1 MFPVRPD
8 RPVSRRRPRP
18 TARDRRPRAAAGAA
32 VLLLGGSLLLSACGN
47 NGLTLARQA
56 CVHVD
61 ASLSLYEKSLRD
73 ANPTRAADQV
83 RKATEQ
89 LELALPLAAQANSAD
104 PQWNPLMTTL
114 QEIGRNSEANLVTAL
129 QAQCTQA
136 AQPNEQAPIVGG
148 TPTTGPT
155 PTPTSTTAS
164 TAPSTT
170 PTPGHTP
177 NASTHPTPS
186 TLPGQ

>member
-1 MFPVRPD
+1 MFPVRP
-8 RPVSRRRPRP
+8 VSRPSPRP
-18 TARDRRPRAAAGAA
+18 TARNHRLRAAAGAA
-32 VLLLGGSLLLSACGN
+32 ALLLSGSLLLSACGN

-56 CVHVD
+56 CVHVG

-73 ANPTRAADQV
+73 TNPTRAADQV

-114 QEIGRNSEANLVTAL
+114 QEIGRNSEANLVAAL
-129 QAQCTQA
+129 RAQCTQA
-136 AQPNEQAPIVGG
+136 AQPNEQAPVIGG

-155 PTPTSTTAS
+155 PAPT
-164 TAPSTT
+164 STT
-170 PTPGHTP
+170 PTPGHAPHT
-177 NASTHPTPS
+177 STHTTPS
-186 TLPGQ
+186 TLHGQ